1 MNEAINKITVKDKLK
16 SYKNRPAS
24 FIMMLIT
31 CFSAII
37 TAFIAV
43 TITLYILIKGI
54 PHLSPA
60 LFQWEYNSENVSMMP
75 AIINTI
81 TMIFLTLIM
90 AVPVGVFSA
99 VYLTEYAKQSNRLV
113 KIIRTTTE
121 TLAGIP
127 SIVYGLF
134 GYLIFVIALKL
145 GNSLLS
151 GALTLAIT
159 VLPTI
164 MRTTEES
171 LLSVPQSFREASFGL
186 GAGKLRTIF
195 KIVLPAA
202 MSGIISGVILSVGRI
217 VGETA
222 ALIYTAGTVAGI
234 PDSVFKSGRTLSVHL
249 YALLNEGL
257 YTKQAFATAVVL
269 LFFVLI
275 INLFSSLIANRIS
288 TNKGDKK

>member
-1 MNEAINKITVKDKLK
+1 MNEAINKITVRDKLK

-54 PHLSPA
+54 PHLSPT

-90 AVPVGVFSA
+90 AVPIGVFSA

-234 PDSVFKSGRTLSVHL
+234 PDSILKSGRTLSVHL

-288 TNKGDKK
+288 TNKGGKK